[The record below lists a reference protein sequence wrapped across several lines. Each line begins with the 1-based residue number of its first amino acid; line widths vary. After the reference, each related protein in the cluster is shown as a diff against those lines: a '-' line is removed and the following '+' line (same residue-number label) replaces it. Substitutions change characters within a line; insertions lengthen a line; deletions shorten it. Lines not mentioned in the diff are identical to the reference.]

1 MMNAQLAEFLA
12 HSLELESEAHERY
25 SELAESM
32 AAHHNQPVAEFF
44 RRMANEA
51 SHHLAEVT
59 EMATGIAL
67 PTLSAWEFS
76 WPEAEPPETVSYEA
90 LHYRMSL
97 RQAMALALVNERAA
111 ESFYRE
117 AGKSSKDPETARVAA
132 QFAAEELGHAAEL
145 ERLMAALP
153 DSPDNLHEEDDD
165 PHMPE

>member
-1 MMNAQLAEFLA
+1 
-12 HSLELESEAHERY
+12 
-25 SELAESM
+25 
-32 AAHHNQPVAEFF
+32 
-44 RRMANEA
+44 
-51 SHHLAEVT
+51 
-59 EMATGIAL
+59 MATGIAL

-117 AGKSSKDPETARVAA
+117 AGKASKDPETARVAA
-132 QFAAEELGHAAEL
+132 QFATEELGHAAEL